1 MVNQDPFIQKKK
13 HILDSIASTNEGIL
27 DSSPKGSIDK
37 ACIPIIDLIN
47 SFDNMVTTSS
57 CSGRVSVFVE
67 GIKEADNGKVKI
79 GAKGNEGKWLF
90 VTHEPENL
98 NDWFEKF
105 QLKNQDNLNVSD
117 LTADTRY
124 VLYKFEPLIL
134 HVKCRDLDAA
144 KQLYSIAMACGFRE
158 SGIGSNNNVAIRCSI
173 RLDAPIA
180 IYDGDRDAFH
190 KLVSKEYL
198 ELLCKISQDRFT
210 ENFHKLNILYDSVS
224 KATFVSQP
232 GHEESKEERR
242 ERKIREG
249 LLRQQQLKAKQSR

>member
-1 MVNQDPFIQKKK
+1 MVNQDPFTQKKK
-13 HILDSIASTNEGIL
+13 HILDSIASTNEGTL

-67 GIKEADNGKVKI
+67 GIKETDDDKVKI

-98 NDWFEKF
+98 NNWFEKF
-105 QLKNQDNLNVSD
+105 QLKDQEKLDVSD
-117 LTADTRY
+117 VAADTRY

-134 HVKCRDLDAA
+134 HVKCRDLDTA
-144 KQLYSIAMACGFRE
+144 KQLYAIAMACGFRE

-180 IYDGDRDAFH
+180 IYDGDQDSLY
-190 KLVSKEYL
+190 KLVSTEYL
-198 ELLCKISQDRFT
+198 KLLCKISKDRFT
-210 ENFHKLNILYDSVS
+210 ENFHKLSILYDSIS
-224 KATFVSQP
+224 KATFATQP
-232 GHEESKEERR
+232 EHKETKEERR
-242 ERKIREG
+242 ERKMREG
-249 LLRQQQLKAKQSR
+249 LLKQQLLKSQSSS